1 MFFHVEL
8 STMTVLIIAE
18 IVSFGNLVKNEPD
31 NMEDLLVSVRKV
43 SSQGILMNQV
53 ALKEEEFK

>member
-1 MFFHVEL
+1 
-8 STMTVLIIAE
+8 MTVLIIAE

-43 SSQGILMNQV
+43 GSQGILMNQV